1 MYYILNKGEIFSN
14 IMSSKKFKLKEEKA
28 IFDSEISNY
37 DGSVDTDVRRAVMYN
52 KIVFENLVKRLFSYQ
67 ASREDKKD
75 KLKELSLIKM
85 IKNDT
90 LSLSKERLYYIENP
104 DEKTFEFLN
113 DVLDK
118 NKKVR
123 GYSEYILYSLFNHY
137 FDYIKN

>member
-1 MYYILNKGEIFSN
+1 
-14 IMSSKKFKLKEEKA
+14 
-28 IFDSEISNY
+28 
-37 DGSVDTDVRRAVMYN
+37 MYN
-52 KIVFENLVKRLFSYQ
+52 KIVFENLVKRLFSYKS
-67 ASREDKKD
+67 SREDKKD

-85 IKNDT
+85 IKNES

-104 DEKTFEFLN
+104 NDKTFEFLN

>member
-1 MYYILNKGEIFSN
+1 MDYS
-14 IMSSKKFKLKEEKA
+14 
-28 IFDSEISNY
+28 
-37 DGSVDTDVRRAVMYN
+37 
-52 KIVFENLVKRLFSYQ
+52 
-67 ASREDKKD
+67 SREDKKD
-75 KLKELSLIKM
+75 RLKELSLIKM
-85 IKNDT
+85 LKNDSV
-90 LSLSKERLYYIENP
+90 SLSKERLYYIENP

>member
-1 MYYILNKGEIFSN
+1 
-14 IMSSKKFKLKEEKA
+14 MSSKKFKLKEEKA
-28 IFDSEISNY
+28 VFADFKSAISIAIFDSEINNY

-75 KLKELSLIKM
+75 RLKELSIIKM
-85 IKNDT
+85 IKNE
-90 LSLSKERLYYIENP
+90 SNSISKERIYYVENP
-104 DEKTFEFLN
+104 NEQTFEFLN

-118 NKKVR
+118 DKKVR